1 MRRLAEISAA
11 KGQFVVNAAYP
22 NAVNELLLEKR
33 SGRGAAGHA
42 VALLVAK
49 AKLVDS
55 EIRTEFAQARALSND
70 K

>member
-1 MRRLAEISAA
+1 
-11 KGQFVVNAAYP
+11 VVNAAYP